1 MASADVAMYKAKASN
16 LQHWHLL
23 SKMENAKDELQERVY
38 WVERIRNALEENS
51 FELMVQPIMRLEDQD
66 IKHLEV
72 LLRMRDEDD
81 SLISPAHF
89 IPIAEQSGQIVL
101 IDRWVL
107 RHSLKAVLR
116 HFTWIWP
123 DRIGGPP
130 GCQSG
135 RSWR

>member
-1 MASADVAMYKAKASN
+1 RVTASIGIALFPHHGSSPAELMASADVAMYKAKASN

-107 RHSLKAVLR
+107 RHSLKA
-116 HFTWIWP
+116 
-123 DRIGGPP
+123 
-130 GCQSG
+130 
-135 RSWR
+135 